1 MQLGLVHFCLVYGIP
16 NLFHIHLVTVIV
28 NVANEHTVDDQATAV
43 LKLFQTLPFSL
54 NSALPPPPLAHTGMH
69 TTTTT

>member
-28 NVANEHTVDDQATAV
+28 NVANEHTVDDQATEV
-43 LKLFQTLPFSL
+43 LKGSPLTLRRGLMPSIL
-54 NSALPPPPLAHTGMH
+54 THM
-69 TTTTT
+69 